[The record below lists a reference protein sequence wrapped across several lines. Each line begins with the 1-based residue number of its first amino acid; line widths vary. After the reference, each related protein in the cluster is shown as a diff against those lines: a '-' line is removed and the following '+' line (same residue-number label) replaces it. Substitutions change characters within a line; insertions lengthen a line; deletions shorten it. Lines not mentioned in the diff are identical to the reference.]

1 MTESTFNVVDIVAL
15 VIVVYGM
22 VRGWMRGLSGELA
35 RLIGL
40 GTAVVAG
47 WLFYLP
53 FSDRIAEFTRL
64 SLKASGLT
72 AFVVLFLAAGFA
84 MVLLRWCL
92 RNIAEFKFKPP
103 FEQIGGLIA
112 GGLRCLCILIT
123 VILVATLSPS
133 GYLQRIFGEESALG
147 RTVTH
152 VLLPAYNQLAEDHPQ
167 LDLPKVGDHEG
178 HKLDEESPVEEE
190 GERE

>member
-1 MTESTFNVVDIVAL
+1 MTESSFNLVDIAALAL
-15 VIVVYGM
+15 VGYGM

-40 GTAVVAG
+40 GTAVVVG
-47 WLFYLP
+47 WVFYIP
-53 FSDRIAEFTRL
+53 FSDRITEFTRL
-64 SLKASGLT
+64 SPKASGLT
-72 AFVVLFLAAGFA
+72 AFVLLFLIAGFA

-92 RNIAEFKFKPP
+92 RNIAEFKFKTPY
-103 FEQIGGLIA
+103 EQIGGLIA
-112 GGLRCLCILIT
+112 GALRCLLILIT

-133 GYLQRIFGEESALG
+133 GYLQQKFGEESALG

-167 LDLPKVGDHEG
+167 LDLPTVGEDG
-178 HKLDEESPVEEE
+178 GDKPAEEE
-190 GERE
+190 

>member
-1 MTESTFNVVDIVAL
+1 MNEASFNVVDIVAL
-15 VIVVYGM
+15 VFVGYGM

-72 AFVVLFLAAGFA
+72 AFVLLFLVAGFG
-84 MVLLRWCL
+84 MVLVRWCL

-103 FEQIGGLIA
+103 FEQIGGLVA
-112 GGLRCLCILIT
+112 GALRCLCILVTI
-123 VILVATLSPS
+123 ILVATLSPS
-133 GYLQRIFGEESALG
+133 GFLQRTFGEESAIG
-147 RTVTH
+147 RGVTK
-152 VLLPAYNQLAEDHPQ
+152 VLLPAYNQIAEDHPQ
-167 LDLPKVGDHEG
+167 LDLPKVDDHDESDEP
-178 HKLDEESPVEEE
+178 DEEGPVEEE
-190 GERE
+190 